1 MEDSMMLLAFIGV
14 CVAVGAAW
22 YFFNNSSAKKTLDV
36 NKDGQVNLDDAKA
49 AVAEVKAEVKEAAAE
64 VKADVKKVEQAVTAA
79 AAEVKEDVKKVAEK
93 VKKAAP
99 KKAAAPKAKK

>member
-49 AVAEVKAEVKEAAAE
+49 AVAEVKE
-64 VKADVKKVEQAVTAA
+64 DVKKVEAAVTAA
-79 AAEVKEDVKKVAEK
+79 AAEVKQDVKKVAEK